1 MSKYLDDNG
10 LLYFWQKIK
19 MTFVQSENG
28 KGLSSN
34 DYTTTEKNKL
44 SGIEAGAQVNVKP
57 DWNASS
63 GSSAEILNKPSNL
76 SDFTNDE
83 GFVTSTDLDDYAPLA
98 SPALTGTPTTPTPT
112 SGADNNQI
120 ANTEFVNDA
129 IANAIS
135 GITGI
140 SFEIVQTLPATGDAG
155 KIYLLSNSG
164 TSPNIYDEYIYI
176 NNSWEK
182 IGTTDVDLTGYW
194 SKAEL
199 VTITNSEI
207 MILRFPPAPK
217 RLKSRIL

>member
-19 MTFVQSENG
+19 TTFVPSESG

-63 GSSAEILNKPSNL
+63 GSSAEILNKPTKL
-76 SDFTNDE
+76 SKFTNDS
-83 GFVTSTDLDDYAPLA
+83 GFITAA
-98 SPALTGTPTTPTPT
+98 SPALTGTPTAPTPT

-129 IANAIS
+129 IADAIS

-140 SFEIVQTLPATGDAG
+140 SFVIVQSLPATGESG
-155 KIYLLSNSG
+155 TIYLISNSG
-164 TSPNIYDEYIYI
+164 TSPNSYDEYIYI

-182 IGTTDVDLTGYW
+182 IGTTDVDLTNYW
-194 SKAEL
+194 SKTEL

-207 MILRFPPAPK
+207 DTIVAT
-217 RLKSRIL
+217 

>member
-19 MTFVQSENG
+19 TTFVQSESG

-57 DWNASS
+57 DWNAAS
-63 GSSAEILNKPSNL
+63 GSSAEILNKPTKL
-76 SDFTNDE
+76 SKFTNDS
-83 GFVTSTDLDDYAPLA
+83 GFITAA
-98 SPALTGTPTTPTPT
+98 SPALTGTPTAPTPT

-129 IANAIS
+129 IADAIS

-140 SFEIVQTLPATGDAG
+140 SFVIVQSLPATGESG
-155 KIYLLSNSG
+155 TIYLISNSG
-164 TSPNIYDEYIYI
+164 TSPNSYDEYIYI

-182 IGTTDVDLTGYW
+182 IGTTDVDLTNYW
-194 SKAEL
+194 SKTEL

-207 MILRFPPAPK
+207 DTIVAT
-217 RLKSRIL
+217 

>member
-207 MILRFPPAPK
+207 DTIVAT
-217 RLKSRIL
+217 

>member
-19 MTFVQSENG
+19 TTFVQSESG

-34 DYTTTEKNKL
+34 DYTTAEKNKL

-57 DWNASS
+57 NWNAAS
-63 GSSAEILNKPSNL
+63 GSSAEILNKPTKL
-76 SDFTNDE
+76 SKFTNDS
-83 GFVTSTDLDDYAPLA
+83 GFITAA
-98 SPALTGTPTTPTPT
+98 SPALTGTPTAPTPT

-129 IANAIS
+129 IADAIS

-140 SFEIVQTLPATGDAG
+140 SFVIVQNLPATGESG
-155 KIYLLSNSG
+155 TIYLISNSG

-182 IGTTDVDLTGYW
+182 IGTTDVDLTNYW

-207 MILRFPPAPK
+207 DTIVAT
-217 RLKSRIL
+217 

>member
-19 MTFVQSENG
+19 MTFVQSESG

-57 DWNASS
+57 DWNAAS

-76 SDFTNDE
+76 SDFTNDS
-83 GFVTSTDLDDYAPLA
+83 GFITAA

-140 SFEIVQTLPATGDAG
+140 SFVIVESLPATGESG
-155 KIYLLSNSG
+155 TIYLISNSG
-164 TSPNIYDEYIYI
+164 TSPNVYDEYIYI

-207 MILRFPPAPK
+207 DTIVAT
-217 RLKSRIL
+217 